1 MLLSSIPT
9 KFQIPFANSAT
20 STYVRNIPLSSADPV
35 AASLTLGF
43 PPATAT
49 PIAGGGTPPDVRDFN
64 GILKLATT
72 WQQWQAAGGQV
83 QYDSV
88 FSTAIDGYPTGAVLF
103 STVLN
108 NYWFSTADNNVTNPD
123 GGSSAGWLSLGPLW
137 NDGTSV
143 LPGAAFAKEVGTG
156 FYRAAA
162 GVIGLSLGG
171 SLMAMFAQD
180 GITAP
185 GFATDRGTLSS
196 VASGTW
202 TTIAS
207 VGAGDFLIIAFAGC
221 HSDSGGAWC
230 VALKDNGS
238 AKMFIMTQSGTGEG
252 VPITFQ
258 TTQSG
263 SPVLAN
269 LQMKQVSVGVQTIQW
284 AYIMIRT
291 N

>member
-156 FYRAAA
+156 FYRVVS
-162 GVIGLSLGG
+162 GQVGLSILGT
-171 SLMAMFAQD
+171 LMALFAAN

-185 GFATDRGTLSS
+185 SFASGLGSALAQSSTWTNLFNVAGQANGLYLIFATFGTAQMAACLMGCSG
-196 VASGTW
+196 ASEPIILQQW
-202 TTIAS
+202 TT
-207 VGAGDFLIIAFAGC
+207 G
-221 HSDSGGAWC
+221 SGG
-230 VALKDNGS
+230 LS
-238 AKMFIMTQSGTGEG
+238 
-252 VPITFQ
+252 FQ
-258 TTQSG
+258 ISG
-263 SPVLAN
+263 SY
-269 LQMKQVSVGVQTIQW
+269 VQGLHIFSYAESIHW
-284 AYIMIRT
+284 SYIKIPT
-291 N
+291 LLV